1 VSNYTTKSFICNN
14 RVLLRGFALT
24 LSQRRRQGSNRHS
37 LVAEQPTLLSS
48 GATTLLRSNTSLW
61 IIRATTLLR
70 RYSCS
75 YIEQSTIQVRGID
88 IRISWMVAPQ
98 PIKAMVGI
106 STLRDPAS
114 RSAGFLGSRRTRR
127 PISPWEEL
135 RNRPLVFQRD

>member
-1 VSNYTTKSFICNN
+1 VPSLELKSKTKA
-14 RVLLRGFALT
+14 RQQPTLLSSGAT
-24 LSQRRRQGSNRHS
+24 
-37 LVAEQPTLLSS
+37 TLLSS
-48 GATTLLRSNTSLW
+48 GATTLLRSNTSLP

-75 YIEQSTIQVRGID
+75 YIEQSTIQVRAID

-114 RSAGFLGSRRTRR
+114 RSAGFLGSRRTFRKR
-127 PISPWEEL
+127 PISHHPPAWEGDGWEEL